1 MDSAQQGDRPCH
13 RRIKGTAMAHPNET
27 LLRSLYGAFSS
38 RDLSTVR
45 TLFADD
51 IIFHQPGRNPT
62 SGDYQ
67 GIDGVLGLLGALAER
82 SGGTFRAEV
91 HDVLAS
97 DQHAVGLLR
106 VSAQRG
112 PRTVDVPVVH
122 VWHVRDGKLAEAW
135 VHPADQSV
143 LDEFWA

>member
-1 MDSAQQGDRPCH
+1 
-13 RRIKGTAMAHPNET
+13 MAHLNET
-27 LLRSLYGAFSS
+27 LLRSLYDAFSR

-51 IIFHQPGRNPT
+51 IVFHQPGHNPT

-82 SGGTFRAEV
+82 SGGTFRAQV

-97 DQHAVGLLR
+97 DQHAVALLR

-112 PRTVDVPVVH
+112 AHTVDVPVVH
-122 VWHVRDGKLAEAW
+122 VWHVRGGKLVEAW
-135 VHPADQSV
+135 VHPTDQSA

>member
-1 MDSAQQGDRPCH
+1 
-13 RRIKGTAMAHPNET
+13 MAHPNET
-27 LLRSLYGAFSS
+27 LLRSLYDAFSR

-51 IIFHQPGRNPT
+51 IIFHQPGHNPT
-62 SGDYQ
+62 SGDYR
-67 GIDGVLGLLGALAER
+67 GVDGVLGLLSALAER
-82 SGGTFRAEV
+82 SGGTFRAQV

-97 DQHAVGLLR
+97 DQHGVALLR

-122 VWHVRDGKLAEAW
+122 VWYLRDGKLAEAW
-135 VHPADQSV
+135 VHPADQYV

>member
-1 MDSAQQGDRPCH
+1 
-13 RRIKGTAMAHPNET
+13 MAHPNEA
-27 LLRSLYGAFSS
+27 LLRSLYAAFSR

-45 TLFADD
+45 SLFADD
-51 IIFHQPGRNPT
+51 IVFHQPGSNPT

-67 GIDGVLGLLGALAER
+67 GVDGVLGLLGTLAER

-106 VSAQRG
+106 VTAQRG
-112 PRTVDVPVVH
+112 PRKVDVPVVH

-135 VHPADQSV
+135 AHPADQSV